1 MSLIELVFSLALF
14 SLLGL
19 GTWRGLDSLQAAAR
33 LEAARMDLVVGLSAA
48 RRAAYA
54 EGSTVFAVATAGD
67 RALILRR
74 DDGSEQ
80 VVPLR
85 DGVVVQDAPVRGG
98 VHFLDSGW
106 AENGTFSLGW
116 PDSTRPGTATV
127 IVNQRGR
134 IR

>member
-1 MSLIELVFSLALF
+1 MSLIEMVFALAIF

-19 GTWRGLDSLQAAAR
+19 GTWRGLDSLQSAVR
-33 LEAARMDLVVGLSAA
+33 IEAARMDFIVALSAA

-54 EGSTVFAVATAGD
+54 EGGSVFAAAAPGD
-67 RALILRR
+67 RAVTLRR
-74 DDGSEQ
+74 EDGSEQ
-80 VVPLR
+80 VMPLR
-85 DGVVVQDAPVRGG
+85 DGVVVQEAPARGG

-106 AENGTFSLGW
+106 AENSTFTLGW
-116 PDSTRPGTATV
+116 SGGERAGNATV